1 MRANDAVLAE
11 VLEESHTAPAGDIP
25 RLIDSAAR
33 RMGLTGARLY
43 VSDVQQVLLLA
54 LPQPGTPPQ
63 ETELPV
69 DGSLGGLAYRTQKVR
84 ESRDG
89 TTAWVP
95 MVDGIERIGVMRATA
110 PSFTP
115 AVLQASRSLAGLAT
129 LLVVSKSTHS
139 DLLVARERAR
149 RMSVQAELLWAFLPP
164 RTIGTD
170 RVTSSAVLEPAYDIG
185 GDAFDHSFSNGG
197 LHLMLVD
204 AMGHDLASGQ
214 ASALAMAACR
224 ATRRSGGSLADIV
237 ATIDRT
243 LEQWMPQRLMTAVF
257 AHLDSTSGDF
267 TWTNC
272 GHPPP
277 LLIRDGRIVPHAL
290 ERHPELPLGF
300 AFHSGHPPA
309 LHHARLQPGDRVLL
323 HSDGVTEAR
332 STAGELFGE
341 QRLVDTVVRSTASGD
356 NAPEALR
363 RLIVD
368 LLHHQDHRLHDD
380 ATILLSE
387 WHP

>member
-1 MRANDAVLAE
+1 MTANDAVLAD
-11 VLEESHTAPAGDIP
+11 VLEESHTAPARDIP
-25 RLIDSAAR
+25 RLIDRAAR
-33 RMGLTGARLY
+33 RMGLTRTRLY
-43 VSDVQQVLLLA
+43 VSDVQQVALLA
-54 LPQPGTPPQ
+54 LPQPDTTTQ
-63 ETELPV
+63 DAELPV
-69 DGSLGGLAYRTQKVR
+69 DGSLGGLAYRTQEVR
-84 ESRDG
+84 QSRDG

-95 MVDGIERIGVMRATA
+95 MVDGIERVGVMRVTA

-115 AVLQASRSLAGLAT
+115 AALEACRSLAGLAT

-139 DLLVARERAR
+139 DLLIARERTR

-164 RTIGTD
+164 RTIGTG
-170 RVTSSAVLEPAYDIG
+170 RITSSAVLEPAYDIG
-185 GDAFDHSFSNGG
+185 GDAFDHSFTNGI
-197 LHLMLVD
+197 LHLTLVD

-214 ASALAMAACR
+214 ASALALAACR
-224 ATRRSGGSLADIV
+224 STRRSGGSLTDI
-237 ATIDRT
+237 ATAIDRT
-243 LEQWMPQRLMTAVF
+243 LEQWMPQRLMTAVL

-290 ERHPELPLGF
+290 ERRPELPLGF
-300 AFHSGHPPA
+300 AFHTGSPPP